1 MIRFTLVLQIILSMP
16 SSYDQFFAS
25 RRFTLIG
32 RLKELL
38 NKKPS
43 EKILPT
49 SEIETAPLQNSL
61 VDTDK
66 LTPTHKP
73 ELPIE
78 PQQLDLPQF
87 IIGCGHS
94 VGKQRDHNEDALFTL
109 TTNLIADDSQIPFGL
124 YIIADGMGGHQHGEI
139 ASSVAVRT
147 MAAVVVQKIYL
158 SIMGLSD
165 SHYEESVQEILQ
177 EGAQQAHRDIMAKAE
192 GGGTTLTAALL
203 MGDKM
208 TIAHVGDSRAY
219 IIFSDGIRET
229 LTQDHSLVKRLEELG
244 QITADEAAVHPQ
256 RNVLYRALGQGELFH
271 PDIATFPMP
280 RSCHLLI
287 CSDGLWGVIS
297 EKQLL
302 RLVNTAEN
310 PQQAC
315 QSLTDAANN
324 AGGPDNISV
333 ILVRLPD

>member
-1 MIRFTLVLQIILSMP
+1 LI
-16 SSYDQFFAS
+16 S
-25 RRFTLIG
+25 RI
-32 RLKELL
+32 KELFT
-38 NKKPS
+38 KKPA
-43 EKILPT
+43 EQILPS
-49 SEIETAPLQNSL
+49 SEIETAPLQNIL

-73 ELPIE
+73 ELLLE
-78 PQQLDLPQF
+78 SQRLELPQF

-109 TTNLIADDSQIPFGL
+109 TTNLIADDTQIPFGL

-147 MAAVVVQKIYL
+147 LASVVVQKIYL
-158 SIMGLSD
+158 SFMGLSE
-165 SHYEESVQEILQ
+165 SQNEESIQEILQ
-177 EGAQQAHRDIMAKAE
+177 EGVIQAHHEINTKAE
-192 GGGTTLTAALL
+192 GGGTTLTAALI
-203 MGDKM
+203 MGDMM

-219 IIFSDGIRET
+219 ILYSDGIRET
-229 LTQDHSLVKRLEELG
+229 LTHDHTLVKRLEELG

-256 RNVLYRALGQGELFH
+256 RNVLYRALGQGEPFH
-271 PDIATFPMP
+271 PDIATFPLP
-280 RSCHLLI
+280 HSCHLLI
-287 CSDGLWGVIS
+287 CSDGLWGVVP
-297 EKQLL
+297 EKHLL
-302 RLVNTAEN
+302 RLVNAAAN

-324 AGGPDNISV
+324 AGGPDNITV